1 MFRTYNL
8 TSNIVRLQ
16 RHRMV
21 DSLIVNDGMA
31 FAVLYMYI
39 ILQGITFGRM
49 MNIRGSHDY
58 HLHE

>member
-1 MFRTYNL
+1 
-8 TSNIVRLQ
+8 
-16 RHRMV
+16 MV